1 MDWFHYLSIEE
12 RKFLKIFILNAGS
25 IKETSKAYYQSYTKT
40 RKMLDQIIQ
49 KMHYF
54 EAEDYDF
61 MEMELQDL
69 HKADDISDTVLRRLL
84 DIHKRY
90 NCS

>member
-1 MDWFHYLSIEE
+1 MDWFHYLTIEE
-12 RKFLKIFILNAGS
+12 RKFLKIFILSAGS
-25 IKETSKAYYQSYTKT
+25 IKKTSKAYYQSYKKT

-49 KMHYF
+49 KIHYF
-54 EAEDYDF
+54 EAGDYDY

-69 HKADDISDTVLRRLL
+69 HQAEDISDTVLRRLL
-84 DIHKRY
+84 DVHQKY